1 MDREP
6 SINSINHQPQK
17 QDPVEVSVSMK
28 VMSHLLIQSGQN
40 LLKSSNLEVPL
51 EIDLN
56 LLVLSYPQQISSLLE
71 T

>member
-1 MDREP
+1 MDHEP

-28 VMSHLLIQSGQN
+28 VMSHFLIQSGQN
-40 LLKSSNLEVPL
+40 LLKSSNLELPL